1 METFLYGILTFLLV
15 LGPLVILHEFGHFFT
30 AKLFGVKV
38 LEFGFGFPPKAAG
51 FWTGRAVIKLTSE
64 TYFAADLS
72 EEEEKELVATA
83 PVGSVDSGDLSDSI
97 GNYDRMPRKG
107 DVVTIRAVKA
117 DDGSI
122 EATIVRPKMAI
133 DEDEQVGGLVYVG
146 KVREIE
152 DDRIVVADMLWSFN
166 WLPLGGFVRLL
177 GEEDPTAEGSLAS
190 KSRFARITVMAA
202 GAIVNAIIPFI
213 LLPLILMIP
222 QDVPVGDVVI
232 NSVFPGSPADE
243 AGIRRGDKV
252 VRVDGRD
259 IESNADLV
267 SAVTLKLGSESTW
280 EIMRGLPDPFARA
293 GEPQFQYTG
302 EIEKVSLVPRWRP
315 PAREVVSEVD
325 DPEQQLGLG
334 EARLFDSAAGVNNE
348 LVVVGNVSDS
358 LYEISL
364 DDAQDFNGLAE
375 IGDVFTVVRDGT
387 ASGADFEISVTDARK
402 LNFELGAVLRIQE
415 GATGVF
421 IATTNLHLEERSEPF
436 FSAFPK
442 GARQAWD
449 SIVLTRNAI
458 TGIAVGSQNPQ
469 FTETPTFTGPVGI
482 GQLTGEIA
490 AADDTFLAKVT
501 ALASLAAVISF
512 SLAILNILPIPALD
526 GGRIFFVLIEIAR
539 GGKRISPEREGLVH
553 LAGFIVLLAF
563 IAVVSVQDIGRIFR
577 GETFF

>member
-1 METFLYGILTFLLV
+1 METFLYGILTFLIV

-30 AKLFGVKV
+30 ARLFGVKV
-38 LEFGFGFPPKAAG
+38 LEYGFGFPPRAG
-51 FWTGRAVIKLTSE
+51 GIWTGRAVIYLTPR
-64 TYFAADLS
+64 TYFSAAMTDAKGEAATGAAEVGPFSDSELS
-72 EEEEKELVATA
+72 N
-83 PVGSVDSGDLSDSI
+83 PVGS
-97 GNYDRMPRKG
+97 YDRMPKPG
-107 DVVTIRAVKA
+107 DIVTVRATKA
-117 DDGSI
+117 ADGRV

-133 DEDEQVGGLVYVG
+133 DEDEQLGGQVFVG
-146 KVREIE
+146 KVREI
-152 DDRIVVADMLWSFN
+152 DGDRMVIADMLWSFN

-190 KSRFARITVMAA
+190 KGRFARITVMAA
-202 GAIVNAIIPFI
+202 GAAVNAVIPFI
-213 LLPLILMIP
+213 LLPLILMVP
-222 QDVPVGDVVI
+222 QDTAVGDVVI
-232 NSVFPGSPADE
+232 NSVFPGSPAAE
-243 AGIRRGDKV
+243 AGIHRGDKV

-267 SAVTLKLGSESTW
+267 SAVTLKLGAESTW

-293 GEPQFQYTG
+293 GEPQYQYSG
-302 EIEKVSLVPRWRP
+302 EIEKVKLTPRWKP
-315 PAREVVSEVD
+315 PEKAVVVEVQ
-325 DPEQQLGLG
+325 DPEKELSIG
-334 EARLFDSAAGVNNE
+334 EARIFDSAAGISNK
-348 LVVVGNVSDS
+348 LTVVDNVADS
-358 LYEISL
+358 LHEISL
-364 DDAQDFNGLAE
+364 VDARKINPIASAS
-375 IGDVFTVVRDGT
+375 DVFTVVRDSAGPSAGFNIT
-387 ASGADFEISVTDARK
+387 VTDARK
-402 LNFELGAVLRIQE
+402 LNFDLGVVLRIQE

-421 IATTNLHLEERSEPF
+421 INTTNVHLERRSEPF
-436 FSAFPK
+436 WTAFPN

-458 TGIAVGSQNPQ
+458 TGIAVGSRNPQ

-490 AADDTFLAKVT
+490 AADETFLAKFT